1 MWQNYDVTGWLTGV
15 VAVTAQLHHSYC
27 ERRFIEQHRYL
38 RGTLTVVW
46 RGLILFPFWQLM
58 QLMVCAAAL
67 APTACFC
74 SVFCYSADIL
84 PTRKLFSP
92 RNVPIKAY
100 LVQHYFVCLFMNYF
114 HHWRQ
119 QVLLRESQE
128 FFLGGSQSH
137 EITSEPN
144 LKTANKTGWHWPGQ
158 WSETSWEIM
167 SQKAVCRRNIVTAAF
182 PTVQKW
188 LHLERSI

>member
-74 SVFCYSADIL
+74 SVFCYSAGHFAYTEVVFTEECSDKGL
-84 PTRKLFSP
+84 PRTTLF
-92 RNVPIKAY
+92 
-100 LVQHYFVCLFMNYF
+100 CLSFYELLPSLTAAGAVKRESRVFFGGVSEPWNYF
-114 HHWRQ
+114 R
-119 QVLLRESQE
+119 
-128 FFLGGSQSH
+128 
-137 EITSEPN
+137 T
-144 LKTANKTGWHWPGQ
+144 K
-158 WSETSWEIM
+158 
-167 SQKAVCRRNIVTAAF
+167 
-182 PTVQKW
+182 
-188 LHLERSI
+188 LEDC